1 MNKETY
7 YFSHDYTAR
16 TDAKIKKL
24 LQKHGYL
31 GYGLY
36 WALIEDLYL
45 NDNCIQYDIECIA
58 FDLRINEQIIES
70 IIKDFNLFDLT
81 NGAFSSISVQKRM
94 EKRNEKSE
102 KASLSASK
110 RWNNAN
116 AMQTQSDSNAL
127 NESKVKENK
136 VNESKLNNINN
147 NISKNFEVIQL
158 QLEKK
163 SKMVSFEKSDI
174 FDFDIFKTKFNEWS
188 PEKIKHYYES
198 ALAYSESKG
207 VKYINWTSAIKNWD
221 RKNPYLQTKN
231 KNNYEQGKNERDE
244 LRKRA
249 DNIIANRIFDSNN

>member
-31 GYGLY
+31 GYGIY

-58 FDLRINEQIIES
+58 FDLRTNEQIIES
-70 IIKDFNLFDLT
+70 IINDFNLFDLT
-81 NGAFSSISVQKRM
+81 NNTFSSISVQKRM

-102 KASLSASK
+102 KASINASK
-110 RWNNAN
+110 RWNNAT
-116 AMQTQSDSNAL
+116 AMPSHSERNAL
-127 NESKVKENK
+127 NESKVKESK
-136 VNESKLNNINN
+136 VNEIKLNDNS
-147 NISKNFEVIQL
+147 ISLI
-158 QLEKK
+158 EKK

-174 FDFDIFKTKFNEWS
+174 FDFNVFKTKFIEWA
-188 PEKIKHYYES
+188 PDKIKHYYES

-249 DNIIANRIFDSNN
+249 DNIIANRIFDTNN